1 MEHSILASLT
11 PWGFGPDL
19 SQAFSSLASSL
30 VSSLGSSPSPALD
43 AGRDLVPARVV
54 AHYGAYLEVADAACP
69 ARRVQPSGRL
79 RHTLQFE
86 ELPTVGDWV
95 AITAPPGDEP
105 ALVHGILPRR
115 TQLIRRAAGK
125 RHDGQVIAANVDT
138 FFLVTSAN
146 RDANPRRLERY
157 LTAVRDSGA
166 AMVIV
171 VNKTDVA
178 DPAELAATLA
188 GLTDVAPDVAI
199 VPVSAHRG
207 DGLAALEPYLR
218 PGHTVALIGS
228 SGVGKSSLVNHWF
241 GRAHQLVHVIDD
253 NDRGRHTTSRR
264 ELFALPGGALVI
276 DTPGMRELALLGTD
290 EGLDET
296 FADVAA
302 LAAGCR
308 FRDCRHQGE
317 PGCAVDAAIDAGELD
332 EGRLAGLQKLE
343 RELAAAELRRDRAL
357 ARAERTR
364 MKAVNRSLRARG
376 KLDPKLRR

>member
-1 MEHSILASLT
+1 LELVVEHSILVS
-11 PWGFGPDL
+11 WGFGPDF
-19 SQAFSSLASSL
+19 SQAFSSVISSL
-30 VSSLGSSPSPALD
+30 SSSALET
-43 AGRDLVPARVV
+43 ARDLVPARVI
-54 AHYGAYLEVADAACP
+54 AHHGAYLEVVDAACP
-69 ARRVQPSGRL
+69 ARRVQPSGRM
-79 RHTLQFE
+79 RHTLHFE

-95 AITAPPGDEP
+95 AINAPAADEP
-105 ALVHGILPRR
+105 AFIHGVLPRR
-115 TQLIRRAAGK
+115 TQLVRRAAGK

-157 LTAVRDSGA
+157 LTAMRDSGA
-166 AMVIV
+166 AIVIV
-171 VNKTDVA
+171 VNKTDLA

-188 GLTDVAPDVAI
+188 ALTDVAPDIAI

-207 DGLAALEPYLR
+207 DGLAVLEPHLR

-241 GRAHQLVHVIDD
+241 GRAHQLVHLIDD

-264 ELFALPGGALVI
+264 ELFALPRGALVI

-290 EGLDET
+290 DGLDGT

-302 LAAGCR
+302 LAAACR
-308 FRDCRHQGE
+308 YRDCRHQGE

-332 EGRLAGLQKLE
+332 PGRLAGLHKLE

>member
-11 PWGFGPDL
+11 PWGFGPEL
-19 SQAFSSLASSL
+19 SQAFSSL
-30 VSSLGSSPSPALD
+30 VSSLGSSPSSALD
-43 AGRDLVPARVV
+43 AGRDLVPARVIS
-54 AHYGAYLEVADAACP
+54 HYGAYLEVVDAACP

-79 RHTLQFE
+79 RHTLHFE

-95 AITAPPGDEP
+95 AITAPAGDEP
-105 ALVHGILPRR
+105 ALIHGILPRT

-138 FFLVTSAN
+138 FFVVTSAN

-171 VNKTDVA
+171 VNKTDLA

-188 GLTDVAPDVAI
+188 ALTDAAPDVA
-199 VPVSAHRG
+199 VVAVSAHRG
-207 DGLAALEPYLR
+207 DGLAALEPHLR

-241 GRAHQLVHVIDD
+241 GFAHQLVHVIDD
-253 NDRGRHTTSRR
+253 SDRGRHTTSRR

-290 EGLDET
+290 DGLDET
-296 FADVAA
+296 FADVTA
-302 LAAGCR
+302 LAAACR

-332 EGRLAGLQKLE
+332 PGRLAGMHKLE
-343 RELAAAELRRDRAL
+343 RELAAAELRRDRAER
-357 ARAERTR
+357 RAERAR
-364 MKAVNRSLRARG
+364 MKVVNRSQRARG
-376 KLDPKLRR
+376 KLDPKFRR